1 MVDWKY
7 NPSNYNEDGHELIP
21 AGDYR
26 VRIDEAAEKIS
37 QSGKEMIR
45 LKLKVN
51 GYNTPIWYYVVFDSS
66 SEEARKRTD
75 QRLGSI
81 FDSFQIER
89 GTLNPQDWE
98 GKIGGARLKNST
110 DANGD
115 MRSEVHYFLS
125 RKKTEILPAFESNE
139 EKAEPKTDVSFGE
152 SIGKFGFDMQ
162 SSYES
167 GEADDMPF

>member
-7 NPSNYNEDGHELIP
+7 NPENYNEDGHELIP

-26 VRIDEAAEKIS
+26 VRIDSADEKVS
-37 QSGKEMIR
+37 QSGKDMIR

-51 GYNTPIWYYVVFDSS
+51 GYSTTVWFYVVLDSS
-66 SEEARKRTD
+66 NEEARKRTD

-89 GTLNPQDWE
+89 GNLNTYDWE
-98 GKIGGARLKNST
+98 GKIGGARIKNRL

-125 RKKTEILPAFESNE
+125 RKKTDLLPAFQEENE
-139 EKAEPKTDVSFGE
+139 KKASQSDKSYGE
-152 SIGKFGFDMQ
+152 SIRDFRFDTAGT
-162 SSYES
+162 STDGDEN
-167 GEADDMPF
+167 EMPF

>member
-7 NPSNYNEDGHELIP
+7 NPKNYNEDGHELIP

-26 VRIDEAAEKIS
+26 VRIDEAVEKVS
-37 QSGKEMIR
+37 QSGKDMIR

-51 GYNTPIWYYVVFDSS
+51 GYNTPIWFYVVFDSS
-66 SEEARKRTD
+66 NEDARKRTD

-81 FDSFQIER
+81 YDSFQIAR
-89 GTLNPQDWE
+89 GNLNCTDWE
-98 GKIGGARLKNST
+98 GKIGGARIKNRT

-125 RKKTEILPAFESNE
+125 RKKTEILPAFIE
-139 EKAEPKTDVSFGE
+139 EKPKEEKQPEETYGN
-152 SIGKFGFDMQ
+152 FGFETGGTSAD
-162 SSYES
+162 
-167 GEADDMPF
+167 ADDSEVPF